1 MPSRMVWPPKD
12 RASARASISGVAG
25 AVSTARAILDGVD
38 LSLYPNEI
46 VSLIGP
52 NGAGKTCLVRVLLGL
67 LKPQGGAVT
76 RTPNLTI
83 GYLPQQLPI
92 DPVLPLTVRRLLT
105 LTHRAPPQRLSE
117 ALNEVGC
124 QGRLDAQVANLS
136 GGELR
141 RVLLA
146 RALLRDP
153 DLLVLDEPTSGVDF
167 AGEAE
172 LYDLIADIKR
182 RRGCGILMVSHDLHL
197 VMAATDRVIC
207 LHHHICCQG
216 APDAVGANPEYLR
229 LFGRR
234 AAASLAV
241 YSHHHDHV
249 HTLDGHVEG
258 SHSHDDHPPGGHQ

>member
-1 MPSRMVWPPKD
+1 MALAAEQTPTAPLID
-12 RASARASISGVAG
+12 ARGLTLSLSGQ
-25 AVSTARAILDGVD
+25 TILDGVD
-38 LSLYPNEI
+38 VALYPDEI

-67 LKPQGGAVT
+67 LRPQAGSAARAPGI
-76 RTPNLTI
+76 RI
-83 GYLPQQLPI
+83 GYLPQQLPV

-105 LTHRAPPQRLSE
+105 LTHRAPDKDLDA
-117 ALNEVGC
+117 ALDEVGC
-124 QGRLDAQVANLS
+124 PGRLGAQVANLS

-141 RVLLA
+141 RVMLA

-153 DLLVLDEPTSGVDF
+153 DLLVLDEPTAGVDF

-172 LYDLIADIKR
+172 LYRLIAEIKK

-241 YSHHHDHV
+241 YSHQHDHV
-249 HTLDGHVEG
+249 HALDGHIEG
-258 SHSHDDHPPGGHQ
+258 SHSHGDHPPGRHT

>member
-1 MPSRMVWPPKD
+1 MALAAEQTPAAPLIDTRGLTLTL
-12 RASARASISGVAG
+12 SGQ
-25 AVSTARAILDGVD
+25 TILDGID
-38 LSLYPNEI
+38 LALYPDEI

-67 LKPQGGAVT
+67 LKPQAGSVA
-76 RTPNLTI
+76 RTPGVRV
-83 GYLPQQLPI
+83 GYLPQQLPV

-105 LTHRAPPQRLSE
+105 LTHRSPDDRLDA
-117 ALNEVGC
+117 ALDEVGC
-124 QGRLDAQVANLS
+124 PGRLGAQVATLS

-153 DLLVLDEPTSGVDF
+153 DLLVLDEPTAGVDF

-172 LYDLIADIKR
+172 LYRLIAEIKR

-241 YSHHHDHV
+241 YSHQHDHV
-249 HTLDGHVEG
+249 HALDGHIEG
-258 SHSHDDHPPGGHQ
+258 AHGHGDHPPGRHP